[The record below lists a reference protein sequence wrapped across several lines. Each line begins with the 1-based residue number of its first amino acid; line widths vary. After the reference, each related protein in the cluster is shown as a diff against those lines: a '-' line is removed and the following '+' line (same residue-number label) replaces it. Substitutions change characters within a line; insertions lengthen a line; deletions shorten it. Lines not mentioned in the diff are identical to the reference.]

1 MGDIEMDLI
10 LEASGSEAI
19 LTLTDRKTDYILL
32 EALPQGRKTKPIAWA
47 VNCRLAFL
55 KWRDQLHSI
64 TTDNSPEFSAFRCIE
79 RGLGGGGLLCSSVS
93 LH

>member
-32 EALPQGRKTKPIAWA
+32 EALSQGRKAKPIA
-47 VNCRLAFL
+47 
-55 KWRDQLHSI
+55 
-64 TTDNSPEFSAFRCIE
+64 
-79 RGLGGGGLLCSSVS
+79 
-93 LH
+93 